1 MSDALGTLLDLLDL
15 ERIDDDV
22 FRGRS
27 PESAAPRAFG
37 GQVAAQA
44 LVAAARTVGEGKLP
58 HSLHAYFV
66 RAGDPGQSILYLVER
81 VRDGRSFATRRVV
94 ARQHGKTIFMTSVSF
109 AADGP
114 GPDHSLPLDVPLGDP
129 EALHGAH
136 PRWMD
141 EIPSTGYQIWDPF
154 EIRMDPPAEGD
165 GATGRSRMWLRAAG
179 ALPEDPA
186 LHLAILTYA
195 SDLTLLSATALSHG
209 HLPGPNSGVALVSLD
224 HAVWFHRTFRADS
237 WLLFDQ
243 GSPTTA
249 GGRGLAHA
257 RIFTPAGELAAS
269 VTQEGLLRTP
279 DHSA

>member
-1 MSDALGTLLDLLDL
+1 MTDALKTLLDLLDL
-15 ERIDDDV
+15 EEIDADV

-27 PESAAPRAFG
+27 PQTEAQRAFG

-114 GPDHSLPLDVPLGDP
+114 GPEHSSPLDVPLGDP
-129 EALHGAH
+129 EALVDAS

-141 EIPSTGYQIWDPF
+141 EIPSTGYMIWHPF
-154 EIRMDPPAEGD
+154 EIRMERPVEGD
-165 GATGRSRMWLRAAG
+165 RATGRSRMWLRAAG
-179 ALPEDPA
+179 QVPADPV
-186 LHLAILTYA
+186 LHLAVLTYA
-195 SDLTLLSATALSHG
+195 SDLTLLAATAASHG

-224 HAVWFHRTFRADS
+224 HAVWFHRPFHADS

-243 GSPTTA
+243 SSPTTS

-257 RIFTPAGELAAS
+257 RIYTATGELAAS

-279 DHSA
+279 EHPA